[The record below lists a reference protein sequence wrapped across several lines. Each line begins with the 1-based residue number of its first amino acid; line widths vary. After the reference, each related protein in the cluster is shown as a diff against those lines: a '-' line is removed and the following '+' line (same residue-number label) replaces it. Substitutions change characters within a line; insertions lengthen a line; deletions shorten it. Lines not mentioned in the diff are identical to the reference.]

1 MFAPRSESMAHEL
14 GKVTGSLFSSYVFLQ
29 SPSAVVKYYPFY
41 INAYYI
47 ELLFR
52 MNISTLRLFLSISIL
67 PSYFFPL
74 KILE

>member
-47 ELLFR
+47 EL
-52 MNISTLRLFLSISIL
+52 
-67 PSYFFPL
+67 FP
-74 KILE
+74 IPYEYIYPETVPVH